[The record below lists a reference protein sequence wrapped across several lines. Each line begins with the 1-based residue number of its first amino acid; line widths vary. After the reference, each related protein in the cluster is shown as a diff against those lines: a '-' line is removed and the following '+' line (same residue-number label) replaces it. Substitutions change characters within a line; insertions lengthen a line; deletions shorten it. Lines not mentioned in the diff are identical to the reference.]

1 MTNYGV
7 VLNYGH
13 LIHLSDNVRI
23 GMGLNVIPSFSGLD
37 KGRIRVADP
46 ADPLLQV
53 GNSFDFV
60 LQPGGYLAFGDFY
73 LMGTAENLIDYSAG
87 ASKAMTEFRD
97 KTFTAHLMYRKALD
111 SRRDLLENGYW
122 SVAFRATKEFD
133 GYNFGGHAM
142 IDLPALGWANLG
154 YTQRNGLIAGVG
166 FNLRQQWSLGI
177 EYENAMGVKVP
188 QLGSTFGVYLN
199 VQFGGDRQKRT
210 PPAPPKPPRLPVVPA
225 KEEPKKEEPQP
236 LVPHNPEVKPKQV
249 KPNQAPI
256 SVKTETMEGVP
267 AGHYVVIGVYAN
279 PRNAYSFL
287 QQMGKRYEVSSFVN
301 KKNSLTYIYLG
312 KGALSLEDAQNLM
325 RKYMLNLDFIGGIWV
340 LETK

>member
-1 MTNYGV
+1 
-7 VLNYGH
+7 
-13 LIHLSDNVRI
+13 
-23 GMGLNVIPSFSGLD
+23 
-37 KGRIRVADP
+37 
-46 ADPLLQV
+46 
-53 GNSFDFV
+53 
-60 LQPGGYLAFGDFY
+60 
-73 LMGTAENLIDYSAG
+73 
-87 ASKAMTEFRD
+87 MTEFRD

-111 SRRDLLENGYW
+111 SRSDLLEDGYW
-122 SVAFRATKEFD
+122 SVAFRAAKEFD

-166 FNLRQQWSLGI
+166 FNLSQQWSLGI

-210 PPAPPKPPRLPVVPA
+210 PPVPPKPPRLPVVPA

-236 LVPHNPEVKPKQV
+236 LVPHNPEVKPKPV

-256 SVKTETMEGVP
+256 AVKTETMEGVP

-301 KKNSLTYIYLG
+301 KKNGLTYIYLG

-325 RKYMLNLDFIGGIWV
+325 RKHMLNMDFIGGIWV
-340 LETK
+340 LEAK